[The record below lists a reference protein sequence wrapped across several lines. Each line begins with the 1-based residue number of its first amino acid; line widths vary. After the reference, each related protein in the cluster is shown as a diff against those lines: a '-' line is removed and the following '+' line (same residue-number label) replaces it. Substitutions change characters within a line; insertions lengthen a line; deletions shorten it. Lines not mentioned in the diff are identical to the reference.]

1 MSDLLALWHLSLTA
15 FGTLAGMLT
24 IAPYTNRLQVT
35 AEHELQFIFQ
45 QARQTFC
52 VIRNIQSSISVF
64 LLETD
69 RLCWR
74 GPNQGTER

>member
-1 MSDLLALWHLSLTA
+1 MSDLLALARLSLTA
-15 FGTLAGMLT
+15 FGTLAGTLT
-24 IAPYTNRLQVT
+24 ITPHTNHLHVT
-35 AEHELQFIFQ
+35 AEHELQFIFW

>member
-1 MSDLLALWHLSLTA
+1 MSDLLGLWHLSLTA
-15 FGTLAGMLT
+15 FGTPAGMLT
-24 IAPYTNRLQVT
+24 IAPYTNHLHVT
-35 AEHELQFIFQ
+35 AKHELQFIFRQ
-45 QARQTFC
+45 VRQTFH

-69 RLCWR
+69 RLCWC